1 MKVFIIKFA
10 GGIILWL
17 CIVFFGLL
25 PLRVKHFR
33 TNQTLLSVSNCF
45 SGGLFL
51 SIGLIHILPEAHE
64 KLEGKIEAEYIK
76 QGKEVFPLSYVI
88 CLSTFAFILLID
100 KVIFNSTDDNEVNN
114 YDSTER
120 KKSMI
125 KKQQEIFEE
134 DLYNVREFVSSKYKV
149 ALRLSKYRRSKADVL
164 VCEDE
169 EHHRLHSPIPE
180 ESDDE
185 ASCRSLQS
193 HERLLYKQSLTN
205 KPKIEIAKKEP
216 EFLYSDDNNSNKIQE
231 TKRKSSLG
239 HHQNTPVGHH
249 HHHHHHKIPSPDEN
263 IFAAYILL
271 LAMGIHGFF
280 AGIAFGIS
288 NTYVDTINMFLA
300 MISHKWS
307 EALTVGVSF
316 VAADIAYDKSFFMI
330 IFLSMIT
337 PLGIFVGYLLSAL
350 SDTVVGIALSISS
363 GTFIYISCAEIIVDE
378 FAFGDKAYW
387 KFFAFILGIIFIAIV
402 NIAE

>member
-1 MKVFIIKFA
+1 MNAFIIKFA
-10 GGIILWL
+10 GGMILWL

-100 KVIFNSTDDNEVNN
+100 KVIFASNDDNEADN

-120 KKSMI
+120 KKSML

-134 DLYNVREFVSSKYKV
+134 DLDNAKEFVSSKYKA
-149 ALRLSKYRRSKADVL
+149 ALKLSKYRRSKTDIL

-169 EHHRLHSPIPE
+169 EHHRLHSPILE

-193 HERLLYKQSLTN
+193 HEKLLYKQSLAN
-205 KPKIEIAKKEP
+205 KPKHEITRKEP
-216 EFLYSDDNNSNKIQE
+216 DFVYSDDNNSDKIQE

-239 HHQNTPVGHH
+239 

-271 LAMGIHGFF
+271 LAMGIHSFF

-288 NTYVDTINMFLA
+288 YTYANTINMFLA

-316 VAADIAYDKSFFMI
+316 VAADIPYDKSFFMI
-330 IFLSMIT
+330 IFLSIMT

-350 SDTVVGIALSISS
+350 SDTVVGIALSVSS

-402 NIAE
+402 NLLA